1 MVIAATVRLDLTFQL
16 VVTLFLGVLF
26 WLLYLRFLRVRFFGH
41 WTIAWFAFSVFL
53 AGAIAHGLLSA
64 TLWRRLIDGIGM
76 TGGYLQIACL
86 FSGVESFRSAGGD
99 EPRRLRW
106 CVAAG
111 LLAGAMG
118 LSILLAA
125 APGSLVRQFPS
136 FLRQLGLVVIYAYV
150 AAIFLSRW
158 QASRSLSPLL
168 TALGC
173 LVLGAHQ
180 LMYLTVGI
188 GELHH
193 FFSPQWFSMLGYEA
207 STLVD
212 IAGDL
217 CVALGMVLLL
227 VDQYQDAEHRRRT
240 DKRSRRV
247 AETRYHTLVEQLAA
261 VTYIARPGADGQW
274 IFVSPQIQT
283 MLGYSPQEWLADSS
297 RWFRLLHPDD
307 RDAVL
312 TGDDAAKANRP
323 FNAEY
328 RIYSREGRIVWV
340 HDTAVL
346 VPDPNTDEPLLHGV
360 MIDISE
366 KKEMESRLLQSQK
379 MEAIGK
385 LAGGVAHDFN
395 NILTVIKG
403 YTDVLLE
410 RSEGLGNMRSSI
422 EAIRQAEVRAEK
434 LTQQLLAF
442 SRKQVLQPRNIS
454 LNDVIRG
461 VEPMLRRLISE
472 DVETSILP
480 ASDLGTVRADPGQIE
495 QIVVNLAVNARDAM
509 PRGGKLTLETA
520 NVNFSEPHLH
530 KHGVMPH
537 GRYVLLTVRDT
548 GVGMDEDTLARI
560 FEPFFTTKE
569 MGKGTGLGL
578 ATVYGI
584 VKQSG
589 GYVWVYSEPGHGTS
603 FEIYFPLVD
612 SPIERLERPMLSR
625 VATRRSGTILL
636 VEDDPQVR
644 ELAAL
649 ILREGGFSV
658 LVAKDAAEME
668 AHCSGNG
675 QIDLL
680 LTDVI
685 IPGSGGAE
693 LARRAS
699 RRFPG
704 IKIVFMSGYT
714 DNAMVHHGILEPGT
728 ILLEK
733 PFTPT
738 MLIAKISEVLA

>member
-1 MVIAATVRLDLTFQL
+1 
-16 VVTLFLGVLF
+16 
-26 WLLYLRFLRVRFFGH
+26 
-41 WTIAWFAFSVFL
+41 
-53 AGAIAHGLLSA
+53 
-64 TLWRRLIDGIGM
+64 
-76 TGGYLQIACL
+76 
-86 FSGVESFRSAGGD
+86 
-99 EPRRLRW
+99 
-106 CVAAG
+106 
-111 LLAGAMG
+111 
-118 LSILLAA
+118 
-125 APGSLVRQFPS
+125 
-136 FLRQLGLVVIYAYV
+136 
-150 AAIFLSRW
+150 
-158 QASRSLSPLL
+158 
-168 TALGC
+168 
-173 LVLGAHQ
+173 
-180 LMYLTVGI
+180 
-188 GELHH
+188 
-193 FFSPQWFSMLGYEA
+193 
-207 STLVD
+207 
-212 IAGDL
+212 
-217 CVALGMVLLL
+217 
-227 VDQYQDAEHRRRT
+227 
-240 DKRSRRV
+240 
-247 AETRYHTLVEQLAA
+247 
-261 VTYIARPGADGQW
+261 
-274 IFVSPQIQT
+274 
-283 MLGYSPQEWLADSS
+283 
-297 RWFRLLHPDD
+297 
-307 RDAVL
+307 
-312 TGDDAAKANRP
+312 
-323 FNAEY
+323 
-328 RIYSREGRIVWV
+328 
-340 HDTAVL
+340 
-346 VPDPNTDEPLLHGV
+346 

-480 ASDLGTVRADPGQIE
+480 AADLGTVRADPGQIE

-612 SPIERLERPMLSR
+612 SPIERLERPMLSTT
-625 VATRRSGTILL
+625 ATRRSGTILL